1 MNSLNHAN
9 FGYRIRADGAGWS
22 WTTFDLTGEV
32 LARGHAPN
40 KALAAA
46 CVIRMLARAAAP
58 GSPART
64 AA

>member
-1 MNSLNHAN
+1 MNGRNHAN
-9 FGYRIRADGAGWS
+9 FGYRIREDGGGWS
-22 WTTFDLTGEV
+22 WTTFDLSGEV
-32 LARGHAPN
+32 QARGHAPN

-58 GSPART
+58 GAAART